1 MVKMSFECFFS
12 PLSLLFMQLTKKS
25 GSTLAGYIGLG
36 LGIVLVVFQFRQ
48 IDFGGVIDRISSI
61 GFSSVVILLPFLA
74 LHLLETFAW
83 IKVFPPSI
91 MAISFSKLL
100 KIQFIA
106 ETISMTLPA
115 GVAVGEPLRPFLC
128 HRFIGIPLPAG
139 VASVAVRKLMLGVAQ
154 GLYTIIGAIAGF
166 SLLQT
171 VPIPIFPFGVL
182 GYIMVGAGIIIFL
195 VFLFLLFL
203 LLNGN
208 AAQNVHRLLM
218 LVPFKKVKTWLLD
231 RERGFLDTDEELKSF
246 DAHVGRLLF
255 VLLIYILAW
264 FMLAIESYI
273 ILQLLGVPLSFLE
286 VLAMDTAITMLR
298 VLFFFIPSGLGV
310 QELGYRLFFQA
321 LGVHDVADYGAFVLL
336 RRFKELLWY
345 SFGYGVMFFSGV
357 HLRDAEG
364 VKSGVL

>member
-1 MVKMSFECFFS
+1 
-12 PLSLLFMQLTKKS
+12 MQLTKKS

-48 IDFGGVIDRISSI
+48 IDFASVIGRISSI
-61 GFSSVVILLPFLA
+61 GFPSVVILLPFLA

-83 IKVFPPSI
+83 IRVFPPSI
-91 MAISFSKLL
+91 TAISFSKLL

-128 HRFIGIPLPAG
+128 HRFMGIPLPAG

-154 GLYTIIGAIAGF
+154 GIYTIIGAVAGF

-171 VPIPIFPFGVL
+171 ISIPIFPVGVL
-182 GYIMVGAGIIIFL
+182 GYIMVGAGTIMFF
-195 VFLFLLFL
+195 VFLFLLLL

-208 AAQNVHRLLM
+208 AAHNVHRLLM
-218 LVPFKKVKTWLLD
+218 LVPFKKVKTWLLA

-246 DAHVGRLLF
+246 DAPFAVRLVF
-255 VLLIYILAW
+255 VLLLYILAW

-273 ILQLLGVPLSFLE
+273 ILRLLGVELSFLQ

-321 LGVHDVADYGAFVLL
+321 LGMNDVADYGAFVLL

-364 VKSGVL
+364 VKSRVL

>member
-1 MVKMSFECFFS
+1 
-12 PLSLLFMQLTKKS
+12 MQLTKKS
-25 GSTLAGYIGLG
+25 GSTLAGYIGLVF
-36 LGIVLVVFQFRQ
+36 GIVLVVLQFRQ
-48 IDFGGVIDRISSI
+48 IDFHSVIGRISSI
-61 GFSSVVILLPFLA
+61 GFPSVVILLPFLA

-83 IKVFPPSI
+83 IRVFPPSI
-91 MAISFSKLL
+91 TAISFSKLL

-128 HRFIGIPLPAG
+128 HRFLAIPLPAG

-154 GLYTIIGAIAGF
+154 GIYTIIGAIAGF
-166 SLLQT
+166 SILQT
-171 VPIPIFPFGVL
+171 VPISIFHVGVL

-195 VFLFLLFL
+195 VFFVLLLL

-208 AAQNVHRLLM
+208 AAKGVHRLLM
-218 LVPFKKVKTWLLD
+218 LVPFKKVKTWLFD
-231 RERGFLDTDEELKSF
+231 REGGFLETDAELKSF
-246 DAHVGRLLF
+246 DTSFAVRLLF
-255 VLLIYILAW
+255 VLFLYILAW

-273 ILQLLGVPLSFLE
+273 ILRLLGVELSFLQ

-321 LGVHDVADYGAFVLL
+321 IGMNDVADYGAFVLL

-357 HLRDAEG
+357 HLRDAES

>member
-1 MVKMSFECFFS
+1 
-12 PLSLLFMQLTKKS
+12 MQLTKKS

-36 LGIVLVVFQFRQ
+36 LGVVLVVFQFRQ
-48 IDFGGVIDRISSI
+48 IKFHEVIDAISPI
-61 GFSSVVILLPFLA
+61 GFSSLFILLPFLA

-83 IKVFPPSI
+83 IRVFPPSI
-91 MAISFSKLL
+91 TAISFSKLL

-115 GVAVGEPLRPFLC
+115 GMAVGEPLRPFLC

-154 GLYTIIGAIAGF
+154 GIYTIIGAIAGF
-166 SLLQT
+166 SFLQT
-171 VPIPIFPFGVL
+171 VPIPIFPVPLL
-182 GYIMVGAGIIIFL
+182 GYIMVGAGTLIFL
-195 VFLFLLFL
+195 VFLFLLLL

-208 AAQNVHRLLM
+208 AAQSVHRLLM

-246 DAHVGRLLF
+246 DAPFAGRLFF
-255 VLLIYILAW
+255 VLLLYILAW

-273 ILQLLGVPLSFLE
+273 ILRLLDVQLSFLQ

-310 QELGYRLFFQA
+310 QELGYRLFFQV
-321 LGVHDVADYGAFVLL
+321 LGMPDSPDYGAFVLL

-364 VKSGVL
+364 VKG